1 MGVLRA
7 RLGNHMDHTIY
18 QLVLKNIP
26 VKLGLSRCDM
36 ETDYTVD
43 RDVIAPMTYG

>member
-7 RLGNHMDHTIY
+7 GLGNHMDHTIY

-36 ETDYTVD
+36 ETDYTVV